1 MAADLAE
8 LVAIV
13 QAIGEELYK
22 RTTKRLEGRP
32 QLKLVIAVLGIS
44 ICLLIAGRTAAW
56 IFSTPTGTSLGRV
69 SGTVFLDGEPVSGA
83 TVEFTPHQGSTA
95 YGITNSKGYYTLQYL
110 PDCPGAVTGQ
120 NTVRITTYDWRT
132 TKEGNKIEIPEKLP
146 ERYNRHST
154 LMADVTSGSQTLDW
168 KLTSH

>member
-22 RTTKRLEGRP
+22 RTTKRLESRP

-56 IFSTPTGTSLGRV
+56 IFSTPTGTSLGHV

-83 TVEFTPHQGSTA
+83 TVEFTPQQGSTA
-95 YGITNSKGYYTLQYL
+95 YGITNSEGYYTLQYL
-110 PDCPGAVTGQ
+110 PDRPGAVTGE

-146 ERYNRHST
+146 ERYNRQST
-154 LMADVTSGSQTLDW
+154 LTADVTSGSQTLDW
-168 KLTSH
+168 KLTSS